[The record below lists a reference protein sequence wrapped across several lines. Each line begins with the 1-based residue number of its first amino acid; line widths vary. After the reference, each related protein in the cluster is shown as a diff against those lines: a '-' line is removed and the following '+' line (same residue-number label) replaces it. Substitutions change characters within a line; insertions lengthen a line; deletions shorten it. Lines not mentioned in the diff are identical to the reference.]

1 MTAFDFSDEETPL
14 PRAPGVVADP
24 GFPTGEIPRI
34 ELGKPGEETS
44 DAAQLYPR
52 WHAASACAD
61 AAELVEVFT
70 PHLDGTSLW
79 LFTDATMPAAERVA
93 LEIITRDGVRALA
106 GIADV
111 VETRGSGPLGR
122 PAIRVRFSS
131 IDLSSSPRVLAM
143 TSRAATLQ
151 AVSDRDSRSTERM
164 FALPGKPQG
173 AKATQLLHKLP
184 RDDRTTRTTKMS
196 RLELANMMGATFDE
210 LQGWDPRL
218 QCTIREI
225 PATGE
230 VVEVAMEP
238 DDLPAPVGPTA
249 TRRASASTPPASI
262 IPPVAARFST
272 EQFAPSD
279 LRPPRNSW
287 LLIALV
293 ILAVLVVIEL
303 AWVLLT

>member
-79 LFTDATMPAAERVA
+79 LFTDASLPAAERVA
-93 LEIITRDGVRALA
+93 LEIITRDGMRALA

-111 VETRGSGPLGR
+111 IETRGSGPLGR

-131 IDLSSSPRVLAM
+131 IDLSSSPRVLTMA
-143 TSRAATLQ
+143 SRAATLQ
-151 AVSDRDSRSTERM
+151 AVSDRDSRATERM

-173 AKATQLLHKLP
+173 IKATQLLHKLP
-184 RDDRTTRTTKMS
+184 RDDRTTKMS

-230 VVEVAMEP
+230 VVEVAVEP
-238 DDLPAPVGPTA
+238 DDLPAPVGAIA
-249 TRRASASTPPASI
+249 TRRASVSPPPASI
-262 IPPVAARFST
+262 TPPVAVRLST
-272 EQFAPSD
+272 EQLAPSD
-279 LRPPRNSW
+279 LKPPRNPW
-287 LLIALV
+287 LRIALV
-293 ILAVLVVIEL
+293 IVAALVAIEL
-303 AWVLLT
+303 AWVLF